1 MAAAPSLAD
10 PSIMLAHERTD
21 ELVKCVE
28 RDDLLGVLLVLCY
41 CVDDE
46 VNGKASAFPI
56 TPLETA
62 VCYPTRR
69 FAIRRLIVECLLH
82 RGASP
87 DEIVRKPAASAH
99 AALLSVLR
107 GWRSGGR
114 EQASIAYQLCFVL
127 SLEEA
132 ETYTTDNGLGPD
144 GPHDPPP
151 AASTGPPSG
160 EASTS
165 TAPRQAPPTG
175 PRADR
180 VPREGVAGAPQPSSH
195 WIYVGRLPL
204 QTAERW
210 IYDKLAHAGTPAND
224 IFLSKARNQPSRFA
238 FVGFI
243 TAQAA
248 QLAVRI
254 LEQESVHGN
263 TVSATR
269 FRDRNTGSTQP
280 HISEADLIARRYVGA
295 QRHAA
300 LPPTERRTGLFLL
313 HLPPGT
319 TESEIYLFLRRS
331 VPAAQIGAI
340 EVRRAGLSV
349 LAFADVP
356 DEQACQRA
364 IVGLD
369 GEALGGYGVR
379 VSWLE
384 PRSLWS
390 PTQHAVAAAMAR
402 YRDFLENEK
411 RSSAARPTA
420 AKSGSTDESILGGI
434 NEQSRTHELG
444 LPEKSVDPRRKVAS
458 PAAAMPEPSPHASPS
473 LPVPE
478 SVAVSQ
484 KSSTSLSTARN
495 ALSHDA
501 SASSSTIVTPSAAP
515 ARSSDAQNELD
526 VQRLRSLGMDDE
538 QIKAIE
544 RIWTPVHE
552 PPAQTDGTAP
562 FDRSVQ
568 IQVRFGHVTRREARA
583 ALEHNAK
590 APAFPDDAAMQARYE
605 AFLRSQA
612 GESRDW
618 YTVFFA
624 QLADFNRSS
633 AAFTAKARE
642 LVSSAA
648 AGADERNKMEVDE
661 SSVKQEE

>member
-10 PSIMLAHERTD
+10 PSVMLAHERTD

-46 VNGKASAFPI
+46 VNGKASAFPM

-69 FAIRRLIVECLLH
+69 FAVRRLIIECLLH
-82 RGASP
+82 RGASA
-87 DEIVRKPAASAH
+87 DDILRKPAASAH
-99 AALLSVLR
+99 AAPLSVLR

-132 ETYTTDNGLGPD
+132 ETYITDNGLGPD

-151 AASTGPPSG
+151 TASSGPPSG

-165 TAPRQAPPTG
+165 TAPAEPS
-175 PRADR
+175 A
-180 VPREGVAGAPQPSSH
+180 REGVAGAPQPSSH

-210 IYDKLAHAGTPAND
+210 IYDKLAQAGTPAND

-254 LEQESVHGN
+254 LDQEFVHGN

-269 FRDRNTGSTQP
+269 FRDRSTGSTQP

-300 LPPTERRTGLFLL
+300 LPPTERRIGLFLL

-390 PTQHAVAAAMAR
+390 PTQHAVADAMAR

-420 AKSGSTDESILGGI
+420 ANNESTNESISSSITEL
-434 NEQSRTHELG
+434 SRTHE
-444 LPEKSVDPRRKVAS
+444 P
-458 PAAAMPEPSPHASPS
+458 
-473 LPVPE
+473 
-478 SVAVSQ
+478 
-484 KSSTSLSTARN
+484 T
-495 ALSHDA
+495 
-501 SASSSTIVTPSAAP
+501 
-515 ARSSDAQNELD
+515 ELD
-526 VQRLRSLGMDDE
+526 IQRLRSLGMDDD

-544 RIWTPVHE
+544 RIWTPLHE
-552 PPAQTDGTAP
+552 PPAQPDGSAP
-562 FDRSVQ
+562 FDRSVDITVQ
-568 IQVRFGHVTRREARA
+568 FGHVTQSEARA

-605 AFLRSQA
+605 AFLRAQT
-612 GESRDW
+612 GDSRDW

-642 LVSSAA
+642 IVNSAA
-648 AGADERNKMEVDE
+648 VGAEKENKMEMDA
-661 SSVKQEE
+661 SDVKQEE